1 MRLLTGYAVK
11 NQYVASTAACA
22 FAPKL
27 ATQTLISADHSMGA
41 AACGPRCQFIETR
54 MAGGGC
60 RASDAHPMDAKKR
73 QMASVP
79 AVRSGSVVD
88 IRRDAWRIRVLVN
101 VT

>member
-1 MRLLTGYAVK
+1 MRLLTRYAVK

-22 FAPKL
+22 FAPKP

-79 AVRSGSVVD
+79 AVRSGSEGD
-88 IRRDAWRIRVLVN
+88 MRRDAWRIRVLVN

>member
-1 MRLLTGYAVK
+1 MRLPTRYAVK

-60 RASDAHPMDAKKR
+60 RANDVHPMVAKRR
-73 QMASVP
+73 QMASV
-79 AVRSGSVVD
+79 RSGSED
-88 IRRDAWRIRVLVN
+88 DMRRDARRIRVLVS

>member
-1 MRLLTGYAVK
+1 M
-11 NQYVASTAACA
+11 
-22 FAPKL
+22 
-27 ATQTLISADHSMGA
+27 ATQTLISADHSIGA

-79 AVRSGSVVD
+79 AVRSGSVVH